1 MDQSLQNAAK
11 EKENLVR
18 YLNKLVLNRSEPMT
32 VHFDTGCV
40 TQYHPLYYNPKNK
53 YFSLADEKRILE
65 RENEKLHRKLKMML
79 SILDKERLKEF
90 SSKNGF

>member
-1 MDQSLQNAAK
+1 
-11 EKENLVR
+11 
-18 YLNKLVLNRSEPMT
+18 MT

-40 TQYHPLYYNPKNK
+40 TQYHPFYYNPQNK